1 VTPVVPVPAATVML
15 VRDGAD
21 GMEVFMVRRTGKAV
35 FVPSA
40 HVFPGGKVDEVD
52 ADGQRL
58 DELCPGLDDAEASR
72 RMGIPTGGL
81 ASWVAAIRECFE
93 EAGVLLARDRTGHH
107 PQFIDEPVVA
117 RYDEHRRAVHAGTRG
132 LAEVCEREGL
142 VLAVDELQY
151 FGHWITPE
159 PSPRRFD
166 TRFFVARAPVDQEPL
181 HDGSETVASVW
192 IRPSQALADYET
204 GTFAII
210 TPTIFMLRSI
220 SRFDDAD
227 DLVAAAAQAA
237 VEGPAFLEVGYPHDL
252 GHRVALTSLER

>member
-1 VTPVVPVPAATVML
+1 VTVVVPVPAATVML
-15 VRDGAD
+15 VRDAVD
-21 GMEVFMVRRTGKAV
+21 GMEVFMVRRAGSAV

-52 ADGQRL
+52 GDGERL
-58 DELCPGLDDAEASR
+58 NGLCPGLDDAEASR
-72 RMGIPTGGL
+72 RMGVAGGGL

-93 EAGVLLARDRTGHH
+93 EAGVLLARGANGRH
-107 PQFIDEPVVA
+107 PQFLDQAVVA
-117 RYDEHRRAVHAGTRG
+117 RYDEHRRAVHAGTRP

-142 VLAVDELQY
+142 VLAVDELHY

-166 TRFFVARAPVDQEPL
+166 TRFFVARAPDDQEPL

-192 IRPSQALADYET
+192 IRPSQALADYEK
-204 GTFAII
+204 GAFAII

-227 DLVAAAAQAA
+227 DLVAAAARAA
-237 VEGPAFLEVGYPHDL
+237 AEGPTFLEVGYPHDL
-252 GHRVALTSLER
+252 GHRVALTPLER

>member
-15 VRDGAD
+15 VRDGPA
-21 GMEVFMVRRTGKAV
+21 GMEVFMVRRTGNAV

-40 HVFPGGKVDEVD
+40 HVFPGGKVDEADGD
-52 ADGQRL
+52 ADRL
-58 DELCPGLDDAEASR
+58 GGLCPGLDDVEASR
-72 RMGIPTGGL
+72 RMGVATGGL

-93 EAGVLLARDRTGHH
+93 EAGVLLARDAGGRH
-107 PQFIDEPVVA
+107 PQFVDESVVD
-117 RYDEHRRAVHAGTRG
+117 RFDEHRRAVHAGTRR

-166 TRFFVARAPVDQEPL
+166 TRFFVARAPDDQEPL

-192 IRPSQALADYET
+192 IRPSQALADHEA

-220 SRFDDAD
+220 STFDDAD
-227 DLVAAAAQAA
+227 DLVAAAAGAA
-237 VEGPAFLEVGYPHDL
+237 ADGPTFLEMGYPHDL
-252 GHRVALTSLER
+252 GERVALTSLER